1 MSIVRKKFLVL
12 IPLLISLF
20 CILLGVA
27 LNACAQ
33 LLLKAGV
40 NAVGHFDFTRANI
53 LPIGLKLAMQWPI
66 IGGLACYVVSVVV
79 WIVGLSRVDVSIAY
93 PMLSLGYV
101 VNAVAAWYLFGEALS
116 LQRLIGIGI
125 ILIGVLVLARS

>member
-1 MSIVRKKFLVL
+1 MN
-12 IPLLISLF
+12 PISLI
-20 CILLGVA
+20 CIITGVM
-27 LNACAQ
+27 LNAVAQ

-40 NAVGHFDFTRANI
+40 NAVGHFDITPANI
-53 LPIGLKLAMQWPI
+53 LPVGFKIATQLPI
-66 IGGLACYVVSVVV
+66 IGGLTCYVLSVGV

-101 VNAVAAWYLFGEALS
+101 VNAFAAWYLFGEVLS

-125 ILIGVLVLARS
+125 ILVGVVVLARG

>member
-1 MSIVRKKFLVL
+1 MNPVSFA
-12 IPLLISLF
+12 
-20 CILLGVA
+20 CIITGVM

-40 NAVGHFDFTRANI
+40 NAVGHFEFSRANI
-53 LPIGLKLAMQWPI
+53 IPVGLKIATQLPI
-66 IGGLACYVVSVVV
+66 IGGLSCYVLSVVV
-79 WIVGLSRVDVSIAY
+79 WILGLSRVDVSIAY

-101 VNAVAAWYLFGEALS
+101 VNAFAAWYLFGEVLS
-116 LQRLIGIGI
+116 VQRLVGIGI